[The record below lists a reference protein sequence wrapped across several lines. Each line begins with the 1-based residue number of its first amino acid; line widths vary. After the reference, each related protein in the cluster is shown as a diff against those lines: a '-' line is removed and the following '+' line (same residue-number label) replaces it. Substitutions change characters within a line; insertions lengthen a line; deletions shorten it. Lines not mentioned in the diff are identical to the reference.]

1 MKISSF
7 MDAVKLPELA
17 KHFSNKVPV
26 MVNEMM
32 ERMDDFVR
40 SEEAY
45 ANTEL
50 PKGTLY
56 KRLYPTEKIVGNGT
70 RIKKAESPSKRLK
83 DKKWKGWEVT
93 KAWMN
98 TLITFPSI
106 SSEDIF
112 DEPLIVE
119 AEVEG
124 YLVKRVYVD
133 EWSSV
138 EVVFDHCFKNLDSR
152 IKAKLKETQTDLV
165 GFAGEISKPLGKI
178 EMATLRAIPSTI
190 HSMMKFPTPKG
201 VATLVT
207 RKTIIA
213 ECKRLEKKQM
223 IEEES
228 SERGKGV
235 SMTEEVLVNS
245 LFPDQR
251 VTIGRGV
258 WKSVRYGVSKE
269 LDTAYWGFLGVG
281 TTHGYAVSSLMDMTY
296 WSSEQRYLMSS
307 PSNEKLILDL
317 PSLTPP
323 FSKETLYAYLVVAAE
338 AAESYFRMPKV
349 PLERDNIKS
358 WALFTDG
365 ASNPKGSG
373 EGLVLIGP
381 SGVEYTYALRLTFPS
396 TNNDAEYE
404 ALLAGLRISRKMTYQ
419 I

>member
-1 MKISSF
+1 MAGPLEGGGSEGTDDREVTPPPLTKEQIEGHVSALKSLIKDHNQRNKTYPIHLDFELEDTKVRDQRIVKGKEVEDEDVKKPFKEARKTPITSRIIEFAGPKYKMPANFKLHDGTPDPEDHLCPRGWFERLPHDNIKEWADLKEAFAARYSIRRAYFKEPHEITKIVIKANELLTAFKERCTVETGFIMGIPEVMKISSF

-133 EWSSV
+133 EGSSV

-178 EMATLRAIPSTI
+178 EMA
-190 HSMMKFPTPKG
+190 
-201 VATLVT
+201 
-207 RKTIIA
+207 
-213 ECKRLEKKQM
+213 
-223 IEEES
+223 
-228 SERGKGV
+228 
-235 SMTEEVLVNS
+235 
-245 LFPDQR
+245 
-251 VTIGRGV
+251 
-258 WKSVRYGVSKE
+258 VRFGN
-269 LDTAYWGFLGVG
+269 G
-281 TTHGYAVSSLMDMTY
+281 
-296 WSSEQRYLMSS
+296 
-307 PSNEKLILDL
+307 
-317 PSLTPP
+317 
-323 FSKETLYAYLVVAAE
+323 
-338 AAESYFRMPKV
+338 
-349 PLERDNIKS
+349 
-358 WALFTDG
+358 
-365 ASNPKGSG
+365 
-373 EGLVLIGP
+373 GL
-381 SGVEYTYALRLTFPS
+381 
-396 TNNDAEYE
+396 
-404 ALLAGLRISRKMTYQ
+404 
-419 I
+419 